1 MTHTRA
7 VSTMVG
13 ATFLCSIAGVVV
25 RQLECTEG
33 FDITL

>member
-13 ATFLCSIAGVVV
+13 ATFLCSIAGAVV
-25 RQLECTEG
+25 RQLECADC